1 MYEWVL
7 VMIKMW
13 YYIFFIYNNLIIV
26 CWYVINRF
34 FYFFCSGGLRL
45 DELDFDGVG
54 YVFFVYCFVCSI

>member
-1 MYEWVL
+1 MNEYGWWL
-7 VMIKMW
+7 RCDII
-13 YYIFFIYNNLIIV
+13 YFLFIIIIV